1 MNNRRNIFTL
11 PLLFPSLVREAPR
24 IHWRDA
30 VIGLDC
36 ATFSPAHPGRA
47 KTRPCPCEGLPLL
60 SLVLHPH
67 AREWPDYLLLRAS
80 NEHSFIVRVLR
91 ARKPP
96 GHPYSPIRT
105 PSSILPD

>member
-67 AREWPDYLLLRAS
+67 AREWPDYPLLRAS
-80 NEHSFIVRVLR
+80 ND
-91 ARKPP
+91 
-96 GHPYSPIRT
+96 GT
-105 PSSILPD
+105 PLEVILPSLLATPLWEWHP